1 MFKSISNTV
10 SNKHLNVS
18 VSVSVGV
25 GDFNKVYFEFLKFIE
40 LHLKNDNNFKSFY
53 RKNIMMKETNPKYF
67 IKSWYTR
74 ITYKYYNEIKV
85 KDISFF
91 LNKDYNNDINNES
104 QTNLLLSYI
113 NKFKDSYDTLDE
125 TIKSTFVQFI
135 CELTEL
141 SFLYYKQKDIKS
153 IK

>member
-1 MFKSISNTV
+1 MFKSNT
-10 SNKHLNVS
+10 HLS
-18 VSVSVGV
+18 VSVCIS
-25 GDFNKVYFEFLKFIE
+25 DFNKVYFEFLKFIE
-40 LHLKNDNNFKSFY
+40 LYLKNDTNFKSFY

-67 IKSWYTR
+67 IKTWFTR

-85 KDISFF
+85 KNISFF
-91 LNKDYNNDINNES
+91 LNKDYNNDINNQS
-104 QTNLLLSYI
+104 IGADSNLLLSYI

-125 TIKSTFVQFI
+125 NTQSTFVDFI
-135 CELTEL
+135 YELTEL